1 MRLPEQVVYET
12 VRVVDPQ
19 PAPVRV
25 VRRREVRPVY
35 RAGGQQRVRVVQQNG
50 QRAAVQA
57 PRRFVQQQ
65 PAQFQ
70 RQRSRVI
77 VQQPAR
83 TSRTFLDRDIV
94 VYPSGNRRPA
104 VRRANVV
111 YVDEAMSSR
120 VQRSSQSNVRFIRKR
135 PNRQFVAYDDVDD
148 EVERFPSTS
157 RFTGNGRMK
166 RKGRGFNVQYQY

>member
-1 MRLPEQVVYET
+1 MARKLSSLLVWWVLIAFKRSVGEFLISRPEQVVYET

-65 PAQFQ
+65 PTQFQ

-77 VQQPAR
+77 VRQPAR
-83 TSRTFLDRDIV
+83 TSRAFLDRDIV

-120 VQRSSQSNVRFIRKR
+120 VRLCFLDLFDFYLR
-135 PNRQFVAYDDVDD
+135 
-148 EVERFPSTS
+148 T
-157 RFTGNGRMK
+157 M
-166 RKGRGFNVQYQY
+166 